1 MTKPNRWLRGVAAAL
16 VSCAFTPCAAM
27 SLDQYVAME
36 RSRPVPPAIPRDRF
50 LIEPAV
56 TSVELSP
63 DGQHVAWLRRQGSD
77 IGLWLT
83 ATDRI
88 APRRWLRRVDAERL
102 YWSHDGRW
110 LFLVALKSIRA
121 IPIDGTSGAGVMA
134 SFDRPQDWRVVGP
147 DPWQPAAMLLL
158 EAQHR
163 FGVREPIGTR
173 LWRTTP
179 GGRRTL
185 VAFARRRIV
194 DAAVRPDGHVAFAK
208 LVDGSRHLVTA
219 RSLDG
224 RYRVIAR
231 CTELRRCDLL
241 GTDVTGHKLFLRGD
255 LDGDLQGV
263 IEMREDGWIER
274 LHANPAGIADL
285 DTVALDLKSGR
296 PIIAAY
302 RGPVPSHA
310 GLTPKMTAALQR
322 LRRVLPGSEHRVQ
335 PSAGRLWL
343 IEERNARLQ
352 SGRWHLFDSGSGRL
366 RRLIDDT
373 GMIPR
378 IAPRNLA
385 RVMPVAFRASD
396 GMTIHGLLT
405 LPPGRDVSRAPLV
418 VFVHGGPWSSDTTE
432 YSAQTQLL
440 ANRGYIIFRPQYRG
454 SAGYGRRYLLAAHG
468 DFGDGRVQRDIEDGT
483 RWLLARRIGDPKR
496 VAIVGASFGGYA
508 VLQALS
514 NGSHL
519 YRGGIAAVPPPDFGR
534 TIARMVARGVGGDYQ
549 GIDFASR
556 LRVLEVDPANRAIMG
571 RLSHE
576 APVRRIV
583 RLSAPLTIIAA
594 ERDDRIALRDVL
606 DYTARA
612 RLRGKPIDMIVAKGQ
627 PHAPDEILPRRA
639 MLFLTEDAL
648 ARQLGFLGAEPPIQP
663 VRKWMAANL
672 RRANKRSP

>member
-1 MTKPNRWLRGVAAAL
+1 MTKPYRWLRGVAAAL
-16 VSCAFTPCAAM
+16 MTSAFTPCAAM
-27 SLDQYVAME
+27 PLENGVAME
-36 RSRPVPPAIPRDRF
+36 RSRPVPPTIARDRF

-63 DGQHVAWLRRQGSD
+63 DGRHVAWLRRQGSD
-77 IGLWLT
+77 TGLWLT

-88 APRRWLRRVDAERL
+88 APRRWLRRVDADRL

-110 LFLVALKSIRA
+110 LFLVASKSLRA
-121 IPIDGTSGAGVMA
+121 IRIDGAPGAGVMA

-173 LWRTTP
+173 LWRVTL

-194 DAAVRPDGHVAFAK
+194 DVAVRPDGHVAFAK
-208 LVDGSRHLVTA
+208 LVDGNRHLITA
-219 RSLDG
+219 RSDG
-224 RYRVIAR
+224 GRHRIIAR
-231 CTELRRCDLL
+231 CEQLRRCDLL
-241 GTDVTGHKLFLRGD
+241 GTDMTGRRLFLRGD

-263 IEMREDGWIER
+263 MEMRGDGRIKR
-274 LHANPAGIADL
+274 LHMDPAHIADL
-285 DTVALDLKSGR
+285 DTVALGPKSGR

-302 RGPVPSHA
+302 RGPVASLA
-310 GLTPKMTAALQR
+310 GLTPEASAALQQ

-335 PSAGRLWL
+335 PSSGRLWL
-343 IEERNARLQ
+343 IEERDARLQ
-352 SGRWHLFDSGSGRL
+352 GGRWHLFDSATGRL
-366 RRLIDDT
+366 RSLIDDP
-373 GMIPR
+373 GMTPR
-378 IAPRNLA
+378 IAPGNLA
-385 RVMPVAFRASD
+385 RVIPVAFRASD
-396 GMTIHGLLT
+396 GMTIHALLT
-405 LPPGRDVSRAPLV
+405 LPPGRDVAHAPLV
-418 VFVHGGPWSSDTTE
+418 VFVHGGPWSSDTAD

-440 ANRGYIIFRPQYRG
+440 ANRGYIVFRPQYRG
-454 SAGYGRRYLLAAHG
+454 SAGYGRRYLFAAHG

-483 RWLLARRIGDPKR
+483 RWLLGRRIGDPKR
-496 VAIVGASFGGYA
+496 VAIVGASYGGYA

-514 NGSHL
+514 DGSQL
-519 YRGGIAAVPPPDFGR
+519 YRAGIAAVPPPDFGR

-556 LRVLEVDPANRAIMG
+556 LRVLDLDPADPAIIE

-576 APVRRIV
+576 APVRRIA

-606 DYTARA
+606 DYAARA
-612 RLRGKPIDMIVAKGQ
+612 RLWGKPIDMIVAKGQ
-627 PHAPDEILPRRA
+627 PHAPDDILPRRA

-648 ARQLGFLGAEPPIQP
+648 ARHLGLRSAEPPVRP

-672 RRANKRSP
+672 RRTNKTLP